1 MKINDFTE
9 DSPYAMFKRWASKTS
24 QPRQYEKAAQT
35 LHNVLVKKSRNGNL
49 KHGLGYY
56 AQQIGKTFAGID
68 YRALVD
74 YYKEHYGSEGIIDE
88 SRDYDNY
95 EGFCAY
101 CCDKLGIRTIPK
113 ISIVDKNLDGAFGH
127 YNIQDKCLT
136 VSSKNRHRADVM
148 RTLAHEL
155 VHLAQHERGR
165 ELDGATGS
173 SDENQANSIAG
184 ILMRNWADKDPALFE
199 FKIEKPDP
207 EDTMGIKR
215 NQMPQVA
222 TKDYPEFLDYL
233 KDNGATF
240 SKDTVPADSLKAIQG
255 EFSDHGVEK
264 ALKLRKIEKPLIASS
279 DNYIIDGHHR
289 WLAALNTGVDVNIFR
304 VDIPGKQLLQ
314 LVKDFPKTTYK
325 DIYTE
330 RLVKVDPKGP
340 KNLKKPVNI
349 SKYAKRKAM
358 MQAPDDLQ
366 EEANGSLVDK
376 FLKATGG
383 KYGKR
388 DMCGPACL
396 DFIDW
401 AKQQGIELK
410 RVRGEF
416 VADEVVSAK
425 ADFTPEM
432 KKEFAQSGLDW
443 NSAADRK
450 AWIEQSEYAEEW
462 KRVPH
467 YWTVDK
473 DGNIHDPSGY
483 QQLVKTGLASDL
495 DPSRYIPESINEAK
509 EIEFVC
515 VNPAHDDATKQHEQD
530 ALFQALKD
538 VPGVIVYRQDF
549 DIHNSMAAILKS
561 NADVKEIKAL
571 AKKHNVKIDLTKN
584 VSDRF
589 IDSLYTGDLEGVTD
603 WYDSD
608 NLNEADEVIPM
619 LYHATYKPFLDSIM
633 KNGLGGKGAQTQW
646 EDSKPGYVY
655 LAKDPEV
662 AVSHAEANEEVP
674 DEYID
679 NIVVL
684 SIDASQ
690 LDQDNLE
697 DDPNVMDDDSTLAY
711 KGIIPTSAFTIMEAN
726 TPRKVPGATLV
737 SRPHMTGL
745 EDPDAPAPK
754 GELKVVTKAYR
765 DMYNKALD
773 KQNRADQIG
782 GAGASTVIKT
792 KPKAVSN
799 NVLPG
804 GLPNKKPRSV
814 TELNKFDSVRML
826 EKWSKKYKRS
836 IDENFKDVKINFT
849 MPNFDYEWGEA
860 NRYPEY
866 RKIGKE
872 EWIKLAKT
880 GKAIDVDN
888 RLANNIEN
896 TEAGEEHRYDYWD
909 GLVKAKRDRFTKAL
923 SSGQIELPIIARYS
937 DGYLEL
943 VAGNT
948 RLTGMMRELGRARAW
963 VYDVPDEVAD
973 LQENFKDGKNPGR
986 KGLAKRSGVDC
997 SKSVTDLRKI
1007 AKNSSGEKQRMAHWC
1022 ANMKSG
1028 RKK

>member
-56 AQQIGKTFAGID
+56 AQQIGKSFAGID

-74 YYKEHYGSEGIIDE
+74 YYKEHYGTEG
-88 SRDYDNY
+88 
-95 EGFCAY
+95 
-101 CCDKLGIRTIPK
+101 
-113 ISIVDKNLDGAFGH
+113 
-127 YNIQDKCLT
+127 
-136 VSSKNRHRADVM
+136 
-148 RTLAHEL
+148 LA
-155 VHLAQHERGR
+155 
-165 ELDGATGS
+165 
-173 SDENQANSIAG
+173 
-184 ILMRNWADKDPALFE
+184 E
-199 FKIEKPDP
+199 FKIVKPDTK
-207 EDTMGIKR
+207 DTMGIKR

-240 SKDTVPADSLKAIQG
+240 TKDTVPADSLKAIQG
-255 EFSDHGVEK
+255 EFSDQGVEK
-264 ALKLRKIEKPLIASS
+264 ALRLSKIEKPIIASS

-330 RLVKVDPKGP
+330 AKVKEGAEITMWTNPEYQGSDVDDEYYNKQPAKIIDVNKLTPFEPADKMDDEISAANMGKLVKAIQAGEKINPVVITKHQGKWLIIDGHHRYFAHLKAGVDKIRVVVADPKD
-340 KNLKKPVNI
+340 LTW
-349 SKYAKRKAM
+349 R
-358 MQAPDDLQ
+358 DDVPID
-366 EEANGSLVDK
+366 EAYEINDSLVDK

-450 AWIEQSEYAEEW
+450 AWIEQSKYAEEW

-495 DPSRYIPESINEAK
+495 DPGRYIPESINEAK

-515 VNPAHDDATKQHEQD
+515 VNPAHNDATKQHEQD

-589 IDSLYTGDLEGVTD
+589 IDALYTGDLEGVTD

-711 KGIIPTSAFTIMEAN
+711 KGIIPTSAFSVNESSSKDNYGI
-726 TPRKVPGATLV
+726 PDGATL
-737 SRPHMTGL
+737 
-745 EDPDAPAPK
+745 AQ
-754 GELKVVTKAYR
+754 
-765 DMYNKALD
+765 LD
-773 KQNRADQIG
+773 
-782 GAGASTVIKT
+782 
-792 KPKAVSN
+792 
-799 NVLPG
+799 
-804 GLPNKKPRSV
+804 
-814 TELNKFDSVRML
+814 
-826 EKWSKKYKRS
+826 
-836 IDENFKDVKINFT
+836 
-849 MPNFDYEWGEA
+849 
-860 NRYPEY
+860 
-866 RKIGKE
+866 
-872 EWIKLAKT
+872 
-880 GKAIDVDN
+880 
-888 RLANNIEN
+888 
-896 TEAGEEHRYDYWD
+896 
-909 GLVKAKRDRFTKAL
+909 
-923 SSGQIELPIIARYS
+923 
-937 DGYLEL
+937 
-943 VAGNT
+943 
-948 RLTGMMRELGRARAW
+948 
-963 VYDVPDEVAD
+963 
-973 LQENFKDGKNPGR
+973 
-986 KGLAKRSGVDC
+986 
-997 SKSVTDLRKI
+997 KI
-1007 AKNSSGEKQRMAHWC
+1007 AKTAKNPEKRERAHWLR
-1022 ANMKSG
+1022 NMRRGKN
-1028 RKK
+1028 KK